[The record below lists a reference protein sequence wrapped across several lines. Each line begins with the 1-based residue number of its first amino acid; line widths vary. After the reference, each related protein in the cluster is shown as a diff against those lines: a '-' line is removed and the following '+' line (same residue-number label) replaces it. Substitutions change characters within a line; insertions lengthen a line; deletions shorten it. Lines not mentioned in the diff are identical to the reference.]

1 MIERTNLTKVFHT
14 SNNYS
19 TKSAYLCGVLKD
31 LEEMKVIV
39 DDKIPYIKEAIE
51 SLADEVVFLPG
62 AKFTN
67 DAVKDADA
75 LIVRTRTHCN
85 RELLEGSQVKFIA
98 TATIGYDHIDVDYC
112 REAGITWTN
121 CPGCNAGSVEQ
132 YVHAVLLL
140 LQQKKGLDLKNA
152 TLGIVGVGHV
162 GSRVARM
169 AGNLGMKVLLNDPP
183 RADKG
188 EDGFVGLETIAR
200 ECDVIT
206 FHTPLNREGIYRTY
220 HLADEDFLFGLKRT
234 PFIINSS
241 RGEVVDTAS
250 LLAALAAGRVKGAAI
265 DTWEYEPNISRE
277 LMEVAFL
284 ATPHIAG
291 YSADGKAN
299 ATRMSLEALC
309 RFFGIEADFC
319 VLPPEGPEGYD
330 PTRDSEW
337 LKASPEKFEW
347 FRGNYPIRRE

>member
-1 MIERTNLTKVFHT
+1 
-14 SNNYS
+14 
-19 TKSAYLCGVLKD
+19 
-31 LEEMKVIV
+31 MKVII
-39 DDKIPYIKEAIE
+39 DHKIPYIKEAVSRI
-51 SLADEVVFLPG
+51 ADEVVFLPG
-62 AKFTN
+62 NAFTKE
-67 DAVKDADA
+67 AVKDADA
-75 LIVRTRTHCN
+75 LIVRTRTMCN
-85 RELLEGSQVKFIA
+85 RELLEGSRVKFIA
-98 TATIGYDHIDVDYC
+98 TATICYDHIDTEYC

-132 YVHAVLLL
+132 YVHSAL
-140 LQQKKGLDLKNA
+140 LQLKHKKGLDLEKS

-162 GSRVARM
+162 GSRVKRM
-169 AGNLGMKVLLNDPP
+169 AESLGMRVLQNDPP

-188 EDGFVGLETIAR
+188 EQGFVDLETIAR

-206 FHTPLNREGIYRTY
+206 FHTPLNRDGKYATY
-220 HLADEDFLFGLKRT
+220 HLANEDFLFSLGRT
-234 PFIINSS
+234 PYLINSS

-250 LLAALAAGRVKGAAI
+250 LLAALSAGKVKDAVI
-265 DTWEYEPNISRE
+265 DTWEHEPNISRE
-277 LMEVAFL
+277 LMSVAFL

-309 RFFGIEADFC
+309 QFFGVEAEFTI
-319 VLPPEGPEGYD
+319 LPPEGPSDYD

-347 FRGNYPIRRE
+347 FRGNYPLRREV

>member
-1 MIERTNLTKVFHT
+1 
-14 SNNYS
+14 
-19 TKSAYLCGVLKD
+19 
-31 LEEMKVIV
+31 MKVII
-39 DDKIPYIKEAIE
+39 DHKIPYIKEAIE
-51 SLADEVVFLPG
+51 KIADDVVYLPG
-62 AKFTN
+62 NAFTKE
-67 DAVKDADA
+67 DVKDADA
-75 LIVRTRTHCN
+75 LIVRTRTKCN

-98 TATIGYDHIDVDYC
+98 TATIGYDHIDTEYC

-132 YVHAVLLL
+132 YVHSVLLL
-140 LQQKKGLDLKNA
+140 LGEKKGLDLKNA
-152 TLGIVGVGHV
+152 TIGVVGVGHV

-169 AGNLGMKVLLNDPP
+169 AEELGMKVLLNDPP
-183 RADKG
+183 RAEHG
-188 EDGFVGLETIAR
+188 ESGFVDLATIAR

-220 HLADEDFLFGLKRT
+220 HLVDEDFLFSLERT
-234 PFIINSS
+234 PFVINSS

-250 LLAALAAGRVKGAAI
+250 LLVALAAGKVKAAVV
-265 DTWEYEPNISRE
+265 DTWEYEPRISRE

-309 RFFGIEADFC
+309 RFFGIEANFC
-319 VLPPEGPEGYD
+319 ILPPEGPKGYD
-330 PTRDSEW
+330 PTQDSEW

-347 FRGNYPIRRE
+347 FRGNYPLRRE

>member
-1 MIERTNLTKVFHT
+1 
-14 SNNYS
+14 
-19 TKSAYLCGVLKD
+19 
-31 LEEMKVIV
+31 MKIVI
-39 DDKIPYIKEAIE
+39 DNKIPYIKGVVERI
-51 SLADEVVFLPG
+51 ADEVIFLPG
-62 AKFTN
+62 NAFTKE
-67 DAVKDADA
+67 AVKDADA
-75 LIVRTRTHCN
+75 LIVRTRTMCN
-85 RELLEGSQVKFIA
+85 RELLEGSRVKFIA
-98 TATIGYDHIDVDYC
+98 TATIGYDHIETEYC

-132 YVHAVLLL
+132 YVHSAL
-140 LQQKKGLDLKNA
+140 LQLKHKKGLDLEKS

-162 GSRVARM
+162 GSRVKRM
-169 AGNLGMKVLLNDPP
+169 AESLGMRVLLNDPP

-188 EDGFVGLETIAR
+188 EQGFVNLETIAR

-206 FHTPLNREGIYRTY
+206 FHTPLNREGKYATY
-220 HLADEDFLFGLKRT
+220 HLGNEDFLFSLERT
-234 PFIINSS
+234 PYLINSS

-250 LLAALAAGRVKGAAI
+250 LLAALSAGKVKDVVI
-265 DTWEYEPNISRE
+265 DTWEHEPNISRE
-277 LMEVAFL
+277 LMSVAFL

-309 RFFGIEADFC
+309 QFFGVEAEFTI
-319 VLPPEGPEGYD
+319 LPPEGPSDYD

-347 FRGNYPIRRE
+347 FRGNYPLRREV

>member
-1 MIERTNLTKVFHT
+1 
-14 SNNYS
+14 
-19 TKSAYLCGVLKD
+19 
-31 LEEMKVIV
+31 MKVII
-39 DDKIPYIKEAIE
+39 DHKIPYIKEAVSRI
-51 SLADEVVFLPG
+51 ADEVVFLPG
-62 AKFTN
+62 NAFTKE
-67 DAVKDADA
+67 AVKDVDA
-75 LIVRTRTHCN
+75 LIVRTRTMCN
-85 RELLEGSQVKFIA
+85 RELLEGSRVKFIA
-98 TATIGYDHIDVDYC
+98 TATIGYDHIDTEYC

-132 YVHAVLLL
+132 YVHSAL
-140 LQQKKGLDLKNA
+140 LQLKHKKGLDLEKS

-162 GSRVARM
+162 GSRVKRM
-169 AGNLGMKVLLNDPP
+169 AESLGMRVLLNDPP

-188 EDGFVGLETIAR
+188 EQGFVNLETIAR

-206 FHTPLNREGIYRTY
+206 FHTPLNREGKYATY
-220 HLADEDFLFGLKRT
+220 HLANEDFLFSLKRT
-234 PFIINSS
+234 PYLINSS

-250 LLAALAAGRVKGAAI
+250 LLAALSAGKVKDVVI
-265 DTWEYEPNISRE
+265 DTWEHEPNISRE
-277 LMEVAFL
+277 LMSVAFL

-309 RFFGIEADFC
+309 QFFGVEAEFTI
-319 VLPPEGPEGYD
+319 LPPEGPSDYD

-347 FRGNYPIRRE
+347 FRGNYPLRREV

>member
-1 MIERTNLTKVFHT
+1 
-14 SNNYS
+14 
-19 TKSAYLCGVLKD
+19 
-31 LEEMKVIV
+31 MKVVI
-39 DDKIPYIKEAIE
+39 DHKIPYIKEAIE
-51 SLADEVVFLPG
+51 KIADEVVFLPG
-62 AKFTN
+62 HAFTREV
-67 DAVKDADA
+67 VKDADA
-75 LIVRTRTHCN
+75 LIVRTRTHCT

-132 YVHAVLLL
+132 YVHSVLLL
-140 LQQKKGLDLKNA
+140 LEREKGLELEKS
-152 TLGIVGVGHV
+152 TIGIVGVGHV
-162 GSRVARM
+162 GSRVKRM
-169 AGNLGMKVLLNDPP
+169 AKSLGMRVLLNDPP
-183 RADKG
+183 RSDKG
-188 EDGFVGLETIAR
+188 EQGFVDLETIAR

-206 FHTPLNREGIYRTY
+206 FHTPLNREGTYATY
-220 HLADEDFLFGLKRT
+220 HLVDEDFLFSLKRT
-234 PFIINSS
+234 PYIINSS

-250 LLAALAAGRVKGAAI
+250 LLAALSAGKVKDAII

-277 LMEVAFL
+277 LMEVAL
-284 ATPHIAG
+284 ISTPHIAG

-309 RFFGIEADFC
+309 EFFGMEKNFSISPD
-319 VLPPEGPEGYD
+319 EGPKDYD

-347 FRGNYPIRRE
+347 FRGNYPVRRESK

>member
-1 MIERTNLTKVFHT
+1 
-14 SNNYS
+14 
-19 TKSAYLCGVLKD
+19 
-31 LEEMKVIV
+31 MKVIV

-51 SLADEVVFLPG
+51 KIADEVVFLPG
-62 AKFTN
+62 NDFTKEE
-67 DAVKDADA
+67 VKDADA
-75 LIVRTRTHCN
+75 LVVRTRTRCN
-85 RELLEGSQVKFIA
+85 RDLLEGSRVKFIA
-98 TATIGYDHIDVDYC
+98 TATIGYDHIDVEFC
-112 REAGITWTN
+112 REAGITWVN

-132 YVHAVLLL
+132 YVYSVLLTL
-140 LQQKKGLDLKNA
+140 NREKGLVLKD
-152 TLGIVGVGHV
+152 TTIGVVGVGHV

-169 AGNLGMKVLLNDPP
+169 AERLGMKVLLNDPP

-188 EDGFVGLETIAR
+188 ELGFVDLSTIAR

-206 FHTPLNREGIYRTY
+206 FHTPLNREGKYCTF
-220 HLADEDFLFGLKRT
+220 HLANEDFFFDLSRC
-234 PFIINSS
+234 PYIINSS

-250 LLAALAAGRVKGAAI
+250 LLAALGEGRVRAAVI
-265 DTWEYEPNISRE
+265 DTWENEPNISRE
-277 LMEVAFL
+277 LLDVAFL

-309 RFFGIEADFC
+309 RFFGIEEKIC
-319 VLPPEGPEGYD
+319 IVPPEGPQDYD

-347 FRGNYPIRRE
+347 FRGNYPVRRELLSI

>member
-1 MIERTNLTKVFHT
+1 
-14 SNNYS
+14 
-19 TKSAYLCGVLKD
+19 
-31 LEEMKVIV
+31 MKVVI
-39 DDKIPYIKEAIE
+39 DHKIPYIKEAIE
-51 SLADEVVFLPG
+51 KIADEVVFLPG
-62 AKFTN
+62 HAFTREV
-67 DAVKDADA
+67 VKDADA
-75 LIVRTRTHCN
+75 LIVRTRTHCT

-132 YVHAVLLL
+132 YVHSVLLL
-140 LQQKKGLDLKNA
+140 LEREKGLELEKS
-152 TLGIVGVGHV
+152 TIGIVGVGHV
-162 GSRVARM
+162 GSRVKRM
-169 AGNLGMKVLLNDPP
+169 AESLGMRVLLNDPP

-188 EDGFVGLETIAR
+188 EQGFMDLETIAR

-206 FHTPLNREGIYRTY
+206 FHTPLNREGTYATY
-220 HLADEDFLFGLKRT
+220 HLVDEDFLFSLKRT
-234 PFIINSS
+234 PYIINSS

-250 LLAALAAGRVKGAAI
+250 LLAALSAGKVKDAII

-277 LMEVAFL
+277 LMEVAL
-284 ATPHIAG
+284 ISTPHIAG

-309 RFFGIEADFC
+309 EFFGMEKNFSISPD
-319 VLPPEGPEGYD
+319 EGPKDYD

-347 FRGNYPIRRE
+347 FRGNYPVRRESK

>member
-1 MIERTNLTKVFHT
+1 
-14 SNNYS
+14 
-19 TKSAYLCGVLKD
+19 
-31 LEEMKVIV
+31 MKVIV
-39 DDKIPYIKEAIE
+39 DNKIPYIKEAINRI
-51 SLADEVVFLPG
+51 ADEVVFLPG
-62 AKFTN
+62 ADFTKE
-67 DAVKDADA
+67 AVKDADA
-75 LIVRTRTHCN
+75 LIVRTRTRCN
-85 RELLEGSQVKFIA
+85 RDLLEGTQVKFIA
-98 TATIGYDHIDVDYC
+98 TATIGYDHIDTEYC

-132 YVHAVLLL
+132 YVRSVLGL
-140 LQQKKGLDLKNA
+140 LQRKKGLDLKNA
-152 TLGIVGVGHV
+152 TIGVVGVGHV

-169 AGNLGMKVLLNDPP
+169 AKLLGMRVLLNDPP

-188 EDGFVGLETIAR
+188 ESGFVDLATIAR

-206 FHTPLNREGIYRTY
+206 FHTPLIQEGIYRTY
-220 HLADEDFLFGLKRT
+220 HLVDKDFLFSLKRA
-234 PFIINSS
+234 PYLINSS

-250 LLAALAAGRVKGAAI
+250 LLASLAAGKVKDVVI
-265 DTWEYEPNISRE
+265 DTWENEPRISRDLLE
-277 LMEVAFL
+277 AAFL

-309 RFFGIEADFC
+309 RFFGMEVEFEIT
-319 VLPPEGPEGYD
+319 PPEGPSDYD

-337 LKASPEKFEW
+337 LKADPEKFEW